1 MITVQ
6 SVQNAAAFEPS
17 HSASTATAPI
27 TSSTFGSQLQD
38 AINALTPAP
47 ETITS
52 DPVTPAAADA
62 SPITQSA
69 LSVNAPAATG
79 SAAIKNFIEWQSA
92 QPNPF
97 GQGTMADLWVMQGIT
112 DPFNS
117 AALASQ
123 AQNELDKSDSR
134 AAFNPSYLAEWR
146 GDWKTQMAQ
155 AKAAESARQTL
166 IVAADNGNHV
176 AVGGVVA
183 G

>member
-17 HSASTATAPI
+17 HSASPTTAAV

-38 AINALTPAP
+38 VINALTPAP

-62 SPITQSA
+62 SPITKSA

-97 GQGTMADLWVMQGIT
+97 GRGTMTDLWVMQGIT

-117 AALASQ
+117 TTLNTM
-123 AQNELDKSDSR
+123 AQYELNRSDNR
-134 AAFNPSYLAEWR
+134 AAFNPNYTAEWS

-155 AKAAESARQTL
+155 AKAAEAARQTL
-166 IVAADNGNHV
+166 IVAADNVNHV

>member
-6 SVQNAAAFEPS
+6 SVQYAGASEPTY
-17 HSASTATAPI
+17 SASPTTAPV

-38 AINALTPAP
+38 AINALTPPP
-47 ETITS
+47 EAIAS
-52 DPVTPAAADA
+52 EPVTPAAADA

-69 LSVNAPAATG
+69 LSVNVPAATG

-117 AALASQ
+117 PALISQ
-123 AQNELDKSDSR
+123 AQNELTKSDSR
-134 AAFNPSYLAEWR
+134 AAFNPSYTAEWR
-146 GDWKTQMAQ
+146 GDWNNQMVQ
-155 AKAAESARQTL
+155 AKAAEAARQTL
-166 IVAADNGNHV
+166 MVAADNVNHV
-176 AVGGVVA
+176 AVGGVMA